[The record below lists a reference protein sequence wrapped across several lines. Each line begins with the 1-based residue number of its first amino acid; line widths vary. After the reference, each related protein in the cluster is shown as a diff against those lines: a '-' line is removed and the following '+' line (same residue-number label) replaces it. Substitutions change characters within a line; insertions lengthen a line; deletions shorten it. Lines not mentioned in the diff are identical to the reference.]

1 MDENSGIRSGNR
13 TVEEIGKRCNNQS
26 RFNLRNL
33 VGEYRMILLQ
43 GIDVAPILEKGVLGV
58 MVIGLSG
65 YIALKERHESKQRA
79 AREIAERKVRED
91 QLLAQT
97 ERDKAEREER
107 DTWRT
112 SIEQMHNNT
121 MDAFVKSSETNSE
134 FAGVVREL
142 KGLIEG
148 KRLV

>member
-1 MDENSGIRSGNR
+1 
-13 TVEEIGKRCNNQS
+13 
-26 RFNLRNL
+26 
-33 VGEYRMILLQ
+33 MILLQ